1 MLRCRDVVQLI
12 GTDAVA
18 TAPWHRRLA
27 VRLHLA
33 MCENCTAYAR
43 SLRQLAHAARALAA
57 RDAPAKSADADE
69 IARAVRHA
77 AETWG
82 A

>member
-12 GTDAVA
+12 GTDSLA
-18 TAPWHRRLA
+18 TASWRQRLA

-33 MCENCTAYAR
+33 MCDYCTAYAR
-43 SLRQLAHAARALAA
+43 SLREIARAARALAG
-57 RDAPAKSADADE
+57 RQTPSDSAAADR
-69 IARAVRHA
+69 IAREVRHA
-77 AETWG
+77 AETWR

>member
-12 GTDAVA
+12 GTDSLA
-18 TAPWHRRLA
+18 TASWRQRLA

-33 MCENCTAYAR
+33 MCEHCTAYAR
-43 SLRQLAHAARALAA
+43 SLREIARAARALAG
-57 RDAPAKSADADE
+57 RQTPSDSAAADR
-69 IARAVRHA
+69 IAREVRHA
-77 AETWG
+77 AETWR

>member
-12 GTDAVA
+12 GTDSLAA
-18 TAPWHRRLA
+18 APWRQRLA

-33 MCENCTAYAR
+33 MCEHCTAYAR
-43 SLRQLAHAARALAA
+43 SLREIARAARALAG
-57 RDAPAKSADADE
+57 RQTPSDSAAADR
-69 IARAVRHA
+69 IAREVRHA
-77 AETWG
+77 AETWR